1 MTDALHQSC
10 PKIKIKIHPRKQ
22 NSETLSALEKL
33 IKRKKKKK
41 HIKVDLRN
49 NISNK
54 KHSNGALHLT
64 KLIKKAREKNWKK
77 YTSNIESVH
86 ESARISKIL
95 NNTRTNP
102 LGSLHK
108 GKDEFTQSPT
118 ENLNY
123 LADNLLGPDTT
134 PGPKLPLNHSNIE
147 EIKKFTTINR
157 VQKAINQLK
166 KNKSAGPD
174 KIINEMIVN
183 SPQEITECITNI
195 YTACIYHEYTPTP
208 WKLANAAIIAKPGKT
223 DYSHVKSY
231 RIISLT
237 SRLLKLLETIILWHF
252 QEDLKIESALN
263 PNQYGFRSGH
273 STDVI
278 LSKVVNKIQASLKH
292 GESTMGIFLDIQGAF
307 DNLPHSTIKEALEKT
322 PAKGNVSNWI
332 INMISSR
339 CIALELAGE
348 HVVRSTSKGCPQGV
362 VLSTFLWN
370 LVVND
375 LLHSFKGYENLL
387 AYADD
392 LLLLQSGS
400 DKQTVIETTEKHL
413 ENIIKWCQ
421 SKGLEISQV
430 KTQVIFWTRNKN
442 IHKPKTFKIKDTIID
457 IVSST
462 KYLGVIIDE
471 HLNWKD
477 HINQQIK
484 KAKTILWIYN
494 AIILPK
500 ISYGCSVWGIK
511 LSKTTRENLN
521 SLQNLILK

>member
-1 MTDALHQSC
+1 
-10 PKIKIKIHPRKQ
+10 
-22 NSETLSALEKL
+22 
-33 IKRKKKKK
+33 
-41 HIKVDLRN
+41 
-49 NISNK
+49 
-54 KHSNGALHLT
+54 
-64 KLIKKAREKNWKK
+64 
-77 YTSNIESVH
+77 
-86 ESARISKIL
+86 
-95 NNTRTNP
+95 
-102 LGSLHK
+102 
-108 GKDEFTQSPT
+108 
-118 ENLNY
+118 
-123 LADNLLGPDTT
+123 
-134 PGPKLPLNHSNIE
+134 
-147 EIKKFTTINR
+147 
-157 VQKAINQLK
+157 
-166 KNKSAGPD
+166 
-174 KIINEMIVN
+174 
-183 SPQEITECITNI
+183 
-195 YTACIYHEYTPTP
+195 
-208 WKLANAAIIAKPGKT
+208 
-223 DYSHVKSY
+223 
-231 RIISLT
+231 
-237 SRLLKLLETIILWHF
+237 
-252 QEDLKIESALN
+252 
-263 PNQYGFRSGH
+263 
-273 STDVI
+273 
-278 LSKVVNKIQASLKH
+278 
-292 GESTMGIFLDIQGAF
+292 MGIFLDIQGAF

-348 HVVRSTSKGCPQGV
+348 QVVRSISKGCLQGG
-362 VLSTFLWN
+362 VLSPFLWN

-484 KAKTILWIYN
+484 KSKNYTMD
-494 AIILPK
+494 
-500 ISYGCSVWGIK
+500 ISSG
-511 LSKTTRENLN
+511 N
-521 SLQNLILK
+521 